1 VLYHWRRTPESV
13 AGGGKVAKG
22 IESLQAAAVQAHLD
36 RSGIGG
42 TARPN
47 LQHPHRVVIEPA
59 GAAIP
64 PLDVLV
70 VGRKSDLAE
79 SNIRK
84 TFARTLGSRSK
95 LWTIEDLAAAREVAN
110 KVGTIVGEAF
120 SEAAFVSRVLSEGQ
134 HDFVLVASAGLNIE
148 PDTWINWLTRP
159 MHEPDVACVCPLVCA
174 PDGCVAHA
182 GLIVGRDGHPQ
193 LALSGSDPTA
203 DGYAGSMSC
212 AREVSAAWGEL
223 VLLRRTAILSVISA
237 SPVFWTS
244 DFFIA
249 DLTLRCTKKGLRTI
263 CVPQVR
269 ARRTRQ
275 VEMDEQRRLD
285 DLLFCDVWGE
295 EARRGDPFDSLN
307 FAVAEM
313 TSTAAQ

>member
-1 VLYHWRRTPESV
+1 L
-13 AGGGKVAKG
+13 
-22 IESLQAAAVQAHLD
+22 
-36 RSGIGG
+36 GIGA

-47 LQHPHRVVIEPA
+47 PQHPHRTVIEPA

-64 PLDVLV
+64 VLDVLI
-70 VGRKSDLAE
+70 VGRKSDIAE
-79 SNIRK
+79 SNICK

-95 LWTIEDLAAAREVAN
+95 LWTTEELTAAGEFTN
-110 KVGTIVGEAF
+110 KVGMTVGEAF
-120 SEAAFVSRVLSEGQ
+120 SEAAIVSRVLSEGQ

-148 PDTWINWLTRP
+148 PDAWINWLTRP

-182 GLIVGRDGHPQ
+182 GLIVGRDGHPH
-193 LALSGSDPTA
+193 LALSGSDPTT

-223 VLLRRTAILSVISA
+223 VLLRRTAVLSVISA
-237 SPVFWTS
+237 NPVFWTS

-269 ARRTRQ
+269 AQRTGQ

-285 DLLFCDVWGE
+285 DSLFCDVWGE
-295 EARRGDPFDSLN
+295 EARRGDPFEIPN
-307 FAVAEM
+307 FPVAGM
-313 TSTAAQ
+313 MSTAAE